1 MGSFELD
8 VLCHVDYHFIR
19 SCANTAKH
27 SQYSVFIAHLYT
39 TIIWSGP
46 KKRNTMMIIF
56 LNGGVPMFTEKNQD
70 KNKELRAAMQKNG
83 LFQWEVAERIGVSDS
98 TLSRMLRHELPPEQK
113 ADILRAIESD

>member
-46 KKRNTMMIIF
+46 KKCNTMMIIF
-56 LNGGVPMFTEKNQD
+56 EGRCPYVHQKKSEQKRGGASRYAEERPVPM
-70 KNKELRAAMQKNG
+70 G
-83 LFQWEVAERIGVSDS
+83 
-98 TLSRMLRHELPPEQK
+98 SRG
-113 ADILRAIESD
+113 ADRRV